1 VTLALPKPI
10 IVSPPLAKAESVKA
24 VIPPKKIVKVMAP
37 TSPSIIFTM
46 DHAKSKKMTDECEG
60 SFFIKDVSDEGD
72 KYAVSKAI
80 MPDPDNTP
88 LMKTP
93 EPIIEEEKQPVVKT
107 EESEPIIV
115 ELPMVSSPIEI
126 DSGLQSEQVL
136 KVPIIDKQVE
146 EPLNPNIW
154 WIMKLILLREG
165 SKDEDA
171 EVNIICRKYITEDH
185 IREMTKIRNS
195 CGMEGVEDLD
205 LIKLSKR
212 PEFSKILRS
221 LKKIMLSKVKAES
234 NIGIASNLLTKNVH
248 ADEQSCMKILA
259 TYVYNNL
266 AVAAEVKAKF
276 ITIFDSVATP
286 DANGKKLL
294 PNDFSII
301 FKGQVPKTYGKLFRH
316 FKFSHVFPRG
326 DVPGSTDFIINPMLK
341 YDKAFHVETSLFID
355 HYTLCLSSGL
365 PYSNMIKKFK
375 TAYEKKGRAE
385 EGLLMLEDNED
396 LPLVCQLIEDKRL
409 NIEYYIYTMLKHPIT
424 ACFINKG
431 AMEALVDYID
441 PKSGAIL
448 KKLVDRIGYDIVC

>member
-1 VTLALPKPI
+1 MTPISPNIISALN
-10 IVSPPLAKAESVKA
+10 
-24 VIPPKKIVKVMAP
+24 
-37 TSPSIIFTM
+37 
-46 DHAKSKKMTDECEG
+46 HAKGKMTTDECYG
-60 SFFIKDVSDEGD
+60 SFFIKDISDEGD
-72 KYAVSKAI
+72 KCAVSKAI
-80 MPDPDNTP
+80 MPDPDDTL
-88 LMKTP
+88 LMRTP
-93 EPIIEEEKQPVVKT
+93 EPVIEEEKQPVVIQ
-107 EESEPIIV
+107 EESKPVIV
-115 ELPMVSSPIEI
+115 ESPMSSLPDEVH
-126 DSGLQSEQVL
+126 DKLQSEQAL
-136 KVPIIDKQVE
+136 EVPIDDEKVGE
-146 EPLNPNIW
+146 SLTPNIW

-185 IREMTKIRNS
+185 IKEMTKIRDS
-195 CGMEGVEDLD
+195 YGMEGVEDLS
-205 LIKLSKR
+205 LIKLSKK

-221 LKKIMLSKVKAES
+221 LKKTMLSKVKGEL
-234 NIGIASNLLTKNVH
+234 NRGIASNLLTTNVH

-276 ITIFDSVATP
+276 ITIFDSVAIP

-326 DVPGSTDFIINPMLK
+326 DVPGSTDFIITPMLK
-341 YDKAFHVETSLFID
+341 YDKAFHVETSMFID
-355 HYTLCLSSGL
+355 HYIQCLSSGL
-365 PYSNMIKKFK
+365 PCSNMIKRFK
-375 TAYEKKGRAE
+375 TSYEKKERVA

-431 AMEALVDYID
+431 AMEALIDYID